1 MELEFLGTGAGLP
14 AKHRNVTSIAL
25 RLLAERNAVWLFDC
39 GEGTQMQILHTTI
52 KPRKIEKIF
61 ISHLHGDHI
70 FGLPGLITSRS
81 NQAGDKPLEIY
92 GPRGLEDF
100 IRTSLKIS
108 KTHLNYP
115 LKFIEISSDE
125 QTLFE
130 DEQFIVS
137 CKKLDHGIA
146 SYGFRVA
153 EKDHKGE
160 LQVEKLKALG
170 IQPGPV
176 YGKLKQG
183 ESITLT
189 DGRIV
194 EGKDFVGEDKKGRIV
209 TILGDTRYTTNAI
222 ALAEDADVLV
232 HESTF
237 NKHEEKLAKSYYH
250 STTQQAAKVAKKA
263 GVNQLILTHISARYL
278 NKDAIELEKEAQEV
292 FSQTTIAKDF
302 YWLEIPFQAR
312 EES

>member
-25 RLLAERNAVWLFDC
+25 RLLAERNAIWLFDC
-39 GEGTQMQILHTTI
+39 GEGTQMQILNTTI

-92 GPRGLEDF
+92 GPEGLEEF
-100 IRTSLKIS
+100 VRTSLKIS
-108 KTHLNYP
+108 KTHLNYS
-115 LKFIEISSDE
+115 LKFIEITSE
-125 QTLFE
+125 EETLFE
-130 DEQFIVS
+130 DDQFVVT

-146 SYGFRVA
+146 SFGFRVA

-170 IQPGPV
+170 IKPGPI

-183 ESITLT
+183 ANVTLA
-189 DGRIV
+189 DGRTIA
-194 EGKDFVGEDKKGRIV
+194 GSDFVGQDKKGRVV
-209 TILGDTRYTTNAI
+209 TILGDTRYTPNTI
-222 ALAEDADVLV
+222 TLAENADVLV

-237 NKHEEKLAKSYYH
+237 NKHEAKLAKAYYH
-250 STTQQAAKVAKKA
+250 STTHQAATAAQKA
-263 GVNQLILTHISARYL
+263 QVKQLILTHISARYL
-278 NKDAIELEKEAQEV
+278 GKDATELEKEAQEV
-292 FSQTTIAKDF
+292 FPNTTIAKDF
-302 YWLEIPFQAR
+302 YFVTIPFQ
-312 EES
+312 EKEGN

>member
-183 ESITLT
+183 ESITLA

-194 EGKDFVGEDKKGRIV
+194 EGKDFVGEDKKGRII

-302 YWLEIPFQAR
+302 YWLEVPFQAR

>member
-25 RLLAERNAVWLFDC
+25 RLLAERNAIWLFDC

-92 GPRGLEDF
+92 GPKGIEDF

-125 QTLFE
+125 ETLFE
-130 DEQFIVS
+130 DDQFVVT
-137 CKKLDHGIA
+137 CKRLDHGVA
-146 SYGFRVA
+146 SFGFRVT

-170 IQPGPV
+170 VKPGPI

-183 ESITLT
+183 ESVTLT
-189 DGRIV
+189 DGQTIN
-194 EGKDFVGEDKKGRIV
+194 GKDFVG
-209 TILGDTRYTTNAI
+209 
-222 ALAEDADVLV
+222 
-232 HESTF
+232 
-237 NKHEEKLAKSYYH
+237 
-250 STTQQAAKVAKKA
+250 QAKK
-263 GVNQLILTHISARYL
+263 
-278 NKDAIELEKEAQEV
+278 KDE
-292 FSQTTIAKDF
+292 
-302 YWLEIPFQAR
+302 W
-312 EES
+312 

>member
-146 SYGFRVA
+146 SYGFRVT

-183 ESITLT
+183 ESITLA

>member
-61 ISHLHGDHI
+61 ISHLHGDHV

-81 NQAGDKPLEIY
+81 NQAGDKPLELY
-92 GPRGLEDF
+92 GPKGLEDF
-100 IRTSLKIS
+100 VRTSLKIS

-130 DEQFIVS
+130 DDQFIVT

-146 SYGFRVA
+146 SYGFRVT

-160 LQVEKLKALG
+160 LQVEKLKTLG
-170 IQPGPV
+170 IKPGPV

-183 ESITLT
+183 ESITLA
-189 DGRIV
+189 DGRIING
-194 EGKDFVGEDKKGRIV
+194 EDFVGEDKKGRIV
-209 TILGDTRYTTNAI
+209 TILGDTRYTSNAI
-222 ALAEDADVLV
+222 DLAKSANVLV

-250 STTQQAAKVAKKA
+250 STTQQAATVAKKA
-263 GVNQLILTHISARYL
+263 GVDQLILTHISARYL
-278 NKDAIELEKEAQEV
+278 NKDAFELEKEAREV
-292 FSQTTIAKDF
+292 FSHTVVARDF
-302 YWLEIPFQAR
+302 YWMEIPFQTK